1 MKLLQGK
8 VMPSP
13 AVLPERGSGCHSS
26 SSWGMGSPRSP
37 ASRLSAAST
46 AMVLLVAYVA
56 LPTCGRIT
64 AGDREG
70 YLLVS
75 YLR

>member
-1 MKLLQGK
+1 
-8 VMPSP
+8 MPSP
-13 AVLPERGSGCHSS
+13 AAPQERGSGRHSS

-37 ASRLSAAST
+37 ASRLLAAST

-70 YLLVS
+70 GCLLIS
-75 YLR
+75 YLC